1 MMFHYP
7 YLNFPY
13 YGNSRYGYRFPRYN
27 YNVSHNSYT
36 SSNKN
41 PKSNNNVKEDSSSKT
56 DSMNDGETRSSS
68 CDFCFDFMGIKLYFD
83 DILLICLI
91 LFLYNEGVK
100 DQSLFIS
107 LILLLL
113 S

>member
-7 YLNFPY
+7 YSN
-13 YGNSRYGYRFPRYN
+13 YGYSRYGYRFPRYN
-27 YNVSHNSYT
+27 YNNGYDYYNYSKKSKAKVEEKHKEKNDT
-36 SSNKN
+36 VNK
-41 PKSNNNVKEDSSSKT
+41 D
-56 DSMNDGETRSSS
+56 ETRFDSN
-68 CDFCFDFMGIKLYFD
+68 DFCFDFMGIKLHFD

-100 DQSLFIS
+100 DQNLFIS